1 MNRMEALIWI
11 LLPGF
16 TAVASGLLAWFIMQS
31 RLEVALALQ
40 REHLAETKGAL
51 DAEKSALGA
60 SLDTALRAAGAVA
73 KQEAL
78 EHFMDELRVEQRH
91 YTRENRT
98 LTKNRKTLVLQERMY
113 FRNIP
118 LSDWIEHEVMVDE
131 GADVKRLVQDMTI
144 FDKGVVSI
152 ADATPLSKMV
162 MSCTRRLTSATKA
175 WSRSPMPHPPS
186 SWPERQRP
194 SLNEIHA
201 NPARR
206 GATHGQCGA
215 SFKWCGVRY

>member
-16 TAVASGLLAWFIMQS
+16 MAVASGLLAWFIMQS
-31 RLEVALALQ
+31 RMEVALALE
-40 REHLAETKGAL
+40 RERLAETRGAL
-51 DAEKSALGA
+51 DAERTALGA
-60 SLDTALRAAGAVA
+60 SLDTALKAAEAVA
-73 KQEAL
+73 KHEAL

-118 LSDWIEHEVMVDE
+118 LSDWIEHEITVDE
-131 GADVKRLVQDMTI
+131 GADVGRLVQDMTV

-152 ADATPLSKMV
+152 ADGA
-162 MSCTRRLTSATKA
+162 
-175 WSRSPMPHPPS
+175 
-186 SWPERQRP
+186 
-194 SLNEIHA
+194 
-201 NPARR
+201 PAKKQL
-206 GATHGQCGA
+206 A
-215 SFKWCGVRY
+215 

>member
-40 REHLAETKGAL
+40 RERLAETKGAL

-60 SLDTALRAAGAVA
+60 SLDTALRAAEAVA

-98 LTKNRKTLVLQERMY
+98 LTKNRKSLVLQERMY

-118 LSDWIEHEVMVDE
+118 LSDWIEHEITVDE
-131 GADVKRLVQDMTI
+131 GADVGRLVQDMTI

-152 ADATPLSKMV
+152 ADGTPAKKQL
-162 MSCTRRLTSATKA
+162 A
-175 WSRSPMPHPPS
+175 
-186 SWPERQRP
+186 
-194 SLNEIHA
+194 
-201 NPARR
+201 
-206 GATHGQCGA
+206 
-215 SFKWCGVRY
+215 